1 VEVIL
6 GAIFGSFSRHFLM
19 EREHLPRQ
27 ARDRDRT
34 GSTRKAMISQGG
46 GAVAGSYS
54 LLSDPSQCLDV
65 DAKDEPSGAETS
77 FARLYAEN
85 RRFVRTGSG

>member
-1 VEVIL
+1 
-6 GAIFGSFSRHFLM
+6 
-19 EREHLPRQ
+19 
-27 ARDRDRT
+27 
-34 GSTRKAMISQGG
+34 MISQGG

-77 FARLYAEN
+77 FARLCAEN

>member
-1 VEVIL
+1 
-6 GAIFGSFSRHFLM
+6 
-19 EREHLPRQ
+19 
-27 ARDRDRT
+27 
-34 GSTRKAMISQGG
+34 MISQGG